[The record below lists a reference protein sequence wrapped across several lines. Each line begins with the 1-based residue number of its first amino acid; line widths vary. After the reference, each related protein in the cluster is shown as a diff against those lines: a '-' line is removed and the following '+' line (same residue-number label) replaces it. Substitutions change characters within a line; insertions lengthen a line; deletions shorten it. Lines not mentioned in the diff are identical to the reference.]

1 MGCYIWYSKEGTGR
15 GRSPPRPLLAVPNV
29 TAHPSTASA
38 PINALLYNSPLLCS
52 FNVGVKGLI
61 TVSLRTAH
69 DVLSHKAPY
78 GPRPKNSRRNR
89 PTLVG
94 HMQAPYQL
102 VWFRI
107 IAVVYR
113 LFNICQ
119 QSHNNSSINIIR
131 YDTIVGI

>member
-69 DVLSHKAPY
+69 DVLSHKASY

-94 HMQAPYQL
+94 HTQAPYQL

-107 IAVVYR
+107 IAESPSCIDCSTFVNRV
-113 LFNICQ
+113 
-119 QSHNNSSINIIR
+119 IIIVLSTL
-131 YDTIVGI
+131 YDTIR